1 METTSQLSEKRPVSA
16 APLCPHLAA
25 YDPLEP
31 AIVAN
36 PFPLLQVARK
46 EQPVFYLEKYDLWVV
61 TRLED
66 VLTVYKDMATFSS
79 GAAHQP
85 LTPKPQAVI
94 DRVGEDWQLPIDGLL
109 NSSDPPVHGPLKR
122 ALTGAFTKTM
132 KSLGPWMDVRLEE
145 IMASFEHKGQA
156 DLVQSFTWPLTVS
169 TMARL
174 IGAPM
179 SECQRFK
186 EWAENWFELT
196 GSTRLSPERAQA
208 CWMGFVDFEEYIYR
222 MIAER
227 RREPND
233 DFVSTLLE
241 AQAQGAAITDR
252 QIVTNM
258 LGFIAAGTDTTAN
271 SIAQMVY
278 MLLTHPDQLAQVR
291 GDPELRPRV
300 IEETLRLKVP
310 IRGVI
315 RLTTKPT
322 TLGGVDLPEGAH
334 VFIHIGS
341 ASRDAAVFQH
351 SEEFDIHRD
360 NISKHAAF
368 GAYTRMCLG
377 APLARMEMAK
387 SLDILLH
394 RLPDL
399 RLSPKQEE
407 LRYTSSIIVPS
418 LKSLLVEWT
427 PV

>member
-1 METTSQLSEKRPVSA
+1 METAGRTSDKVVELA
-16 APLCPHLAA
+16 ALCPHLAG

-31 AIVAN
+31 RIVAD
-36 PFPLLQVARK
+36 PFPLLQIARA
-46 EQPVFYLEKYDLWVV
+46 EQPVFYLEKYKLWVV

-66 VLTVYKDMATFSS
+66 VLAVYKDMATFSS

-85 LTPKPQAVI
+85 LTPKPQSVI

-109 NSSDPPVHGPLKR
+109 NSTDPPVHGPLKR

-132 KSLGPWMDVRLEE
+132 KTLGLWIDARLEE
-145 IMASFEHKGQA
+145 VVASFEHSGEA
-156 DLVQSFTWPLTVS
+156 DLVQAFTWPLTIS

-179 SECQRFK
+179 SETRRFK

-196 GSTRLSPERAQA
+196 GSTRLSPERAEA
-208 CWMGFVDFEEYIYR
+208 CWMGFVEFEEYIYS

-227 RREPND
+227 RRAPKD

-241 AQAQGAAITDR
+241 TQAQGAAISDR

-258 LGFIAAGTDTTAN
+258 LGFVAAGTDTTAN
-271 SIAQMVY
+271 SIAQMMY
-278 MLLTHPDQLAQVR
+278 LLLTHPDQLAEVR
-291 GDPELRPRV
+291 ANPELRPRV
-300 IEETLRLKVP
+300 IEEALRLKVP

-315 RLTTKPT
+315 RLTTRPV

-341 ASRDAAVFQH
+341 ASRDGAMFKE
-351 SEEFDIHRD
+351 SEEFNIHRD

-387 SLDILLH
+387 SLDILLR

-399 RLSPKQEE
+399 RLSSKQKE
-407 LRYTSSIIVPS
+407 LHYTSSIIVPS

-427 PV
+427 PN